1 MALREEEAE
10 MTAEPRIIDRTEQPY
25 IAIRAL
31 VTMQEL
37 GPVLAALH
45 PETYQWL
52 GSHGGQPTGP
62 PFWKY
67 NVIDME
73 RKLEVEVGVPV
84 ASATEGDDRVL
95 AAVLPAGRYA
105 TLVHIGHPAGLY
117 GATRTLLDWAAQ
129 HGLTWDVEES
139 SDGERWAA
147 RLEIYQDEQPA
158 DMDTWETQLAFKL
171 AD

>member
-1 MALREEEAE
+1 
-10 MTAEPRIIDRTEQPY
+10 MTAEPRIVRRAEQPY

-37 GPVLAALH
+37 AQVLPALH
-45 PETYQWL
+45 PETYRWL
-52 GSHGGQPTGP
+52 GSHGGQPAGP

-73 RKLEVEVGVPV
+73 RQLEVEVGVPV
-84 ASATEGDDRVL
+84 ATAMSGDDRVL
-95 AAVLPAGRYA
+95 AGVLPAGRYA
-105 TLVHIGHPAGLY
+105 TLVHTGHPAGLAD
-117 GATRTLLDWAAQ
+117 ATGMLLGWAAQ
-129 HGLTWDVEES
+129 QRLTWDVEETS
-139 SDGERWAA
+139 ADDRWAA
-147 RLEIYQDEQPA
+147 RLEIYQEQPPP